1 MYVIGKPPGSETLG
15 QRAKAWNEKNAQK
28 VRYGFCRPGKK
39 EEDARHVTDGGP
51 SGMMKTERIKNGG
64 RRPGYELIPGYESTP
79 RYELVPGS
87 EQPPRSEQTPRY
99 ELIPRYEQVP
109 GSEQAPR
116 YELGPGY
123 ELIPGSEQTPGSEQ
137 APRYKQAPGFE
148 PAEKYHVPDHTFWE
162 RSCEGHGRHLGRS
175 GRFFEDEG
183 HRKHRWKLR
192 RTTTHFNS
200 QTTEWKLPTVMEGHM
215 WRSLMVAAATHE
227 YNPGEQHTS
236 SRTTKVMVK
245 VVTTE
250 VTPTTRLVPRMVDSR
265 KRREV
270 ELGVPCPRTEVARW
284 SAEYSHWKT
293 STVWKRSLNYLEI

>member
-1 MYVIGKPPGSETLG
+1 MSEE
-15 QRAKAWNEKNAQK
+15 R
-28 VRYGFCRPGKK
+28 
-39 EEDARHVTDGGP
+39 
-51 SGMMKTERIKNGG
+51 KTTTTNVQISFSVFHIETCLLHMGVG
-64 RRPGYELIPGYESTP
+64 RPGYESRYRPGYGP
-79 RYELVPGS
+79 R
-87 EQPPRSEQTPRY
+87 
-99 ELIPRYEQVP
+99 
-109 GSEQAPR
+109 SEQAPR
-116 YELGPGY
+116 Y
-123 ELIPGSEQTPGSEQ
+123 
-137 APRYKQAPGFE
+137 E
-148 PAEKYHVPDHTFWE
+148 PAEKYHVPDDTFRE
-162 RSCEGHGRHLGRS
+162 RLCEGHGRHLGRS

-183 HRKHRWKLR
+183 HRKHRRKLR

-200 QTTEWKLPTVMEGHM
+200 QTTEWKLPTVIEGHM
-215 WRSLMVAAATHE
+215 WRSLMVAVATHE

-293 STVWKRSLNYLEI
+293 RIVWKLSLNYLEI

>member
-1 MYVIGKPPGSETLG
+1 MVLNKCLKRKRKRKMYMIHLVMFHRKTRI
-15 QRAKAWNEKNAQK
+15 
-28 VRYGFCRPGKK
+28 
-39 EEDARHVTDGGP
+39 VTYGGP
-51 SGMMKTERIKNGG
+51 SGIKTSNVSYESRPSGIKTSNVSYESQPSEMKAGMKAERIGNGG
-64 RRPGYELIPGYESTP
+64 HRPEYG
-79 RYELVPGS
+79 
-87 EQPPRSEQTPRY
+87 PRSERPPRC
-99 ELIPRYEQVP
+99 
-109 GSEQAPR
+109 EQAPR
-116 YELGPGY
+116 YE
-123 ELIPGSEQTPGSEQ
+123 Q
-137 APRYKQAPGFE
+137 APRFE
-148 PAEKYHVPDHTFWE
+148 PVKKYHVPDDTFRK

-175 GRFFEDEG
+175 GRFLEDEG

-192 RTTTHFNS
+192 RTTTHFNT
-200 QTTEWKLPTVMEGHM
+200 QTTEWKLPTVIDGHM

-270 ELGVPCPRTEVARW
+270 ELGVPCLRTEVARW

-293 STVWKRSLNYLEI
+293 RTVRKLSLNYLEI